1 MLPRPTPA
9 MTVVHVVSHTHWDRE
24 WYQPG
29 VRFRQRLVALVDE
42 LIDAPSLSHEGAA
55 FLLDGQ
61 MAVVEDYLAVR
72 RERAAELSMLLKSG
86 AIEAGPWFVL
96 ADELIPGGE
105 ALVRNLLAGRR
116 TLRLLRAVEQ
126 SPRVLYCP
134 DSFGHPAAL
143 PALARGFGFGMIVA
157 WRGFGSA
164 RWPQADTCVW
174 RAPGGE
180 EVTLY
185 HLSRSGYE
193 LGSSLPADRVAA
205 RERWTEVRGELLT
218 RNSTGEALL
227 LNGADHHARQR
238 QLDEAVAALA
248 AAARPDEI
256 TPSSLGRFAEA
267 VERRVAAGAGLP
279 RVDGELRDSYGFT
292 WTIAG
297 TLATRAQQKRRNA
310 QLERL
315 LVRDVEPWVALAA
328 FSARAVRGIAGEAG
342 DGGAIGAP
350 GARRSLVEAAWRS
363 LLLCHPHDTLCG
375 CSTDEVARAM
385 DARLE
390 EAASQGAGLRGDALL
405 DLIGHGED
413 DARERR
419 AEWKPMVVVRNR
431 VARARGGVAL
441 LRLTQFVADVP
452 VGPGSAGKAG
462 ARVPHAKHTPAVA
475 EFAAVQVLSRRE
487 ENERTESPRHYP
499 DNDLVTVHDV
509 AAWIPEVPAYG
520 VRPFAHTS
528 RNRPAAIPNQAR
540 AERTTVTNGRIS
552 VRVHE
557 DGRVEFADVERGRA
571 VRDLLRWESRVDLGD
586 TYTPSVRGA
595 KFVAK
600 FLGAR
605 VVHRGPV
612 RAAIES
618 KWEFRAKKERITA
631 SVQLIVDADAP
642 WLRIHVSGT
651 NGASDH
657 RLRLRVATG
666 VTTPRVFADAMF
678 GPVERSPVVAAASDL
693 AMETP
698 PATAPLHR
706 YASLFGAGEGATL
719 FSDGMAE
726 YETDDDGGIAVTLVR
741 SIGELSR
748 ADIPERPGHAGWPV
762 PVPGAQCHG
771 SFGAELAVMLHGAR
785 SAETIDAIER
795 ASDDILLPLIGGTLR
810 SALRSPGAVQGIALE
825 GAGLAFSCAKES
837 EDGEWLVLRCVNL
850 LDEMRAGSWR
860 LGGPVREAKIA
871 RLDETI
877 VAGAPCDAG
886 VVHFTAGVRAAVT
899 VLVQRLTL

>member
-1 MLPRPTPA
+1 
-9 MTVVHVVSHTHWDRE
+9 MTVVHLVSHTHWDRE
-24 WYQPG
+24 WYQPA
-29 VRFRQRLVALVDE
+29 VRFRQRLVTLVDE
-42 LIDAPSLSHEGAA
+42 LLDAPSRSHEGAA

-72 RERAAELSMLLKSG
+72 PERAAELSALLKSG

-116 TLRLLRAVEQ
+116 ALRQLRALEQ

-143 PALARGFGFGMIVA
+143 PALARGFGFGLIVA
-157 WRGFGSA
+157 WRGFGST

-174 RAPGGE
+174 RAPGGA

-193 LGSSLPADRVAA
+193 LGSSLPVDPAAA
-205 RERWTEVRGELLT
+205 RERWTAIRAELLS
-218 RNSTGEALL
+218 RNTTGEVLL

-238 QLDEAVAALA
+238 NLNEAIAALA
-248 AAARPDEI
+248 DAAKPDEI
-256 TPSSLGRFAEA
+256 VPSSLGGFAAEL
-267 VERRVAAGAGLP
+267 ERRAVMS
-279 RVDGELRDSYGFT
+279 GELPVVSGELNDSYGFT
-292 WTIAG
+292 WTISG
-297 TLATRAQQKRRNA
+297 TLATRAHQKRRNA

-315 LVRDVEPWVALAA
+315 LVRDVEPWVGLAA
-328 FSARAVRGIAGEAG
+328 QCALGTRADGPVDSPSVPSA
-342 DGGAIGAP
+342 
-350 GARRSLVEAAWRS
+350 LVEAAWHS

-390 EAASQGAGLRGDALL
+390 ETASQGAGLRAGALH
-405 DLIGHGED
+405 DLIGHRED
-413 DARERR
+413 DARGRR
-419 AEWKPMVVVRNR
+419 EEWKPMVVVRNR
-431 VARARGGVAL
+431 AARARGGVAL
-441 LRLTQFVADVP
+441 LRLTQFIADVP

-462 ARVPHAKHTPAVA
+462 APGSHAKRTPAVA
-475 EFAAVQVLSRRE
+475 EFAALQVLSRTE

-499 DNDLVTVHDV
+499 DNDLVGVHEV

-520 VRPFAHTS
+520 VRCFAHTA
-528 RNRPAAIPNQAR
+528 RNRPGPVPNEAR
-540 AERTTVTNGRIS
+540 AERTTITNGRIS

-557 DGRVEFADVERGRA
+557 DGRVEFADAERGRA

-586 TYTPSVRGA
+586 SYTPSIRGP
-595 KFVAK
+595 KFAPK

-612 RAAIES
+612 RAAIEA

-631 SVQLIVDADAP
+631 GVQLIVDADAR
-642 WLRIHVSGT
+642 WLRIHVTGVKSA
-651 NGASDH
+651 NDH

-666 VTTPRVFADAMF
+666 MTTPRVFADAMF
-678 GPVERSPVVAAASDL
+678 GAVERKPIAVTPDDL
-693 AMETP
+693 KVETP
-698 PATAPLHR
+698 LATASLHR
-706 YASLFGAGEGATL
+706 YVSLFGAGDGATV
-719 FSDGMAE
+719 FSDGLAE
-726 YETDDDGGIAVTLVR
+726 YEADDDGGIAVTLLR

-748 ADIPERPGHAGWPV
+748 ADLPERPGHAGWPV

-771 SFGAELAVMLHGAR
+771 AFGAELAVMLHGAR
-785 SAETIDAIER
+785 NASTIDAIER
-795 ASDDILLPLIGGTLR
+795 AADDILLPLTGATLR
-810 SALRSPGAVQGIALE
+810 SALENPGAVRGVALE
-825 GAGLAFSCAKES
+825 GEGLAFACAKES

-850 LDEMRAGSWR
+850 LDEARTGSWR
-860 LGGPVREAKIA
+860 LGVAVREAKIA

-877 VAGAPCDAG
+877 IAGVRCDAG
-886 VVHFTAGVRAAVT
+886 IVHFTADARAAVT
-899 VLVQRLTL
+899 VLVRLVDVMTS